1 MRYSSYQK
9 VKEYLIGTNQASFLE
24 QFPGKDIEIMHE
36 YADFIRVNPILKSSV
51 VKENVYPRTKTFSL
65 DDDYGKAMELSIK
78 RVLNDIDVTGL

>member
-1 MRYSSYQK
+1 
-9 VKEYLIGTNQASFLE
+9 
-24 QFPGKDIEIMHE
+24 MHE